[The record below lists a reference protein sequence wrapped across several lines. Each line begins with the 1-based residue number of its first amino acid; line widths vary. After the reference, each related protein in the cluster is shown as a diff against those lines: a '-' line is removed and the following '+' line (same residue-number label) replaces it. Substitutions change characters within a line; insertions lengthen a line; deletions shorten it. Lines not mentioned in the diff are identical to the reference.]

1 MKALRL
7 PPANFRVKNTE
18 KGRFIFDPIRKK
30 FVSLQPEEW
39 VRQHIIHWLREFKKY
54 PISLIN
60 VEKQL
65 MIAGV
70 SKRYDIIV
78 FNPDGTIHVIIEC
91 KAPEISLSQTT
102 FDQIARYNLVA
113 EASYLMV
120 SNGMEHYFCTMDY
133 EAQRYQFIT
142 DLPDYQP

>member
-18 KGRFIFDPIRKK
+18 KGRLIFDPIRKK
-30 FVSLQPEEW
+30 FVVLQPEEW
-39 VRQHIIHWLREFKKY
+39 VRQHIICWLINYKNT

-65 MIAGV
+65 VIAGT
-70 SKRYDIIV
+70 SKRYDIVV
-78 FNPDGTIHVIIEC
+78 FNPDGSIEVIVEC
-91 KAPEISLSQTT
+91 KAPSIAIDQQV
-102 FDQIARYNLVA
+102 FDQIARYNLA
-113 EASYLMV
+113 AAANYLMV

-133 EAQRYQFIT
+133 ENQRYNFIE
-142 DLPDYQP
+142 DLPAYDL

>member
-7 PPANFRVKNTE
+7 PPANFRVKSTE

-39 VRQHIIHWLREFKKY
+39 VRQHIIHWLQEYKNV
-54 PISLIN
+54 PASLIN

-65 MIAGV
+65 LIAGT
-70 SKRYDIIV
+70 SKRYDIVV
-78 FNPDGTIHVIIEC
+78 FFPDGRVNIIVEC
-91 KAPEISLSQTT
+91 KAPQIPIDQSV
-102 FDQIARYNLVA
+102 FDQIARYNLTTD
-113 EASYLMV
+113 ASYLMV

-133 EAQRYQFIT
+133 ENQRYDFIP
-142 DLPDYQP
+142 DLPEYHS

>member
-7 PPANFRVKNTE
+7 PPANFRVKSTE

-39 VRQHIIHWLREFKKY
+39 VRQHIIKWLVDFKSV
-54 PISLIN
+54 PINLIN

-65 MIAGV
+65 VIAGT
-70 SKRYDIIV
+70 SKRYDIVV
-78 FNPDGTIHVIIEC
+78 FNPDGSIHSIIEC
-91 KAPEISLSQTT
+91 KAPKIKIDQAV
-102 FDQIARYNLVA
+102 FDQIARYNLIA
-113 EASYLMV
+113 QASYLMV

-133 EAQRYQFIT
+133 ENQRYDFIA
-142 DLPDYQP
+142 DLPKYEL

>member
-18 KGRFIFDPIRKK
+18 KGRLIFDPVRKK

-39 VRQHIIHWLREFKKY
+39 VRQHIIHWLVEFKKV
-54 PISLIN
+54 PLTLIN

-65 MIAGV
+65 LIAGI
-70 SKRYDIIV
+70 SKRYDIVV
-78 FNPDGTIHVIIEC
+78 FLPDGSIHFIIEC
-91 KAPEISLSQTT
+91 KAPSIELHQEV
-102 FDQIARYNLVA
+102 FDQIARYNLMA
-113 EASYLMV
+113 KANYLMV

-133 EAQRYQFIT
+133 ENQRYHFIA
-142 DLPDYQP
+142 DLPIYQL